1 MMRRK
6 KRNLMMIMAVLFLFT
21 MLLAVSN
28 TAFAHHAGQNP
39 GVGNLN
45 EEMVH
50 NGLMERAADMG
61 FWNEPWEFD
70 ENPAP

>member
-1 MMRRK
+1 MTKRK
-6 KRNLMMIMAVLFLFT
+6 KRIEVMLALLLLFT
-21 MLLAVSN
+21 LLFAMSG
-28 TAFAHHAGQNP
+28 TAFAHHAGLNP

-61 FWNEPWEFD
+61 YWNQPWDF
-70 ENPAP
+70 NVIPAP

>member
-1 MMRRK
+1 MIRGQ
-6 KRNLMMIMAVLFLFT
+6 KRIWLFLAAF
-21 MLLAVSN
+21 LLFALLFSMSS

-50 NGLMERAADMG
+50 DGLMERAADMG
-61 FWNEPWEFD
+61 YWNQPWEFD
-70 ENPAP
+70 EPPAP